1 VKTAARPQVLE
12 GPRPSG
18 RELGAIVVP
27 IPGQELVELLD
38 VVIVDARE
46 YVGEPG
52 LRIDVVEPRGLDQRV
67 HYSGALAAAIGAGEQ
82 PRLASE
88 RNLSVILPISG
99 RRWKSII
106 GGTRSLGVVSG
117 FAAASNVILA
127 ALPTSRRRPAW

>member
-1 VKTAARPQVLE
+1 MFERPRMLSGAGFHATERKVEVAAAR
-12 GPRPSG
+12 
-18 RELGAIVVP
+18 ELA
-27 IPGQELVELLD
+27 QEIRCPVF
-38 VVIVDARE
+38 
-46 YVGEPG
+46 
-52 LRIDVVEPRGLDQRV
+52 
-67 HYSGALAAAIGAGEQ
+67 AAAIRAGEEMV
-82 PRLASE
+82 LAAE